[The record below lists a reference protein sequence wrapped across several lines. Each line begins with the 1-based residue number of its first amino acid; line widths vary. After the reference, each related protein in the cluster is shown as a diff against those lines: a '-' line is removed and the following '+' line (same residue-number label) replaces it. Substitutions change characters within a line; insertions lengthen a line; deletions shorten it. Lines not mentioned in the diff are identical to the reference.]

1 MNLIEEIVK
10 DLIVHFL
17 LLWID
22 ELHSIKEEIENESF
36 LIDLDLFYLHQLS
49 TPELIN
55 SYIKT
60 EIEVRYLHNG

>member
-49 TPELIN
+49 PSELIN